1 MTDTREQ
8 IQYLHT
14 LSQISRSC
22 LDELTKEN
30 QKLKKEIQQHIKAR
44 EASPRRHAVVSTRTK
59 KRKWKTEK
67 EIQQLREES
76 KARDDTL
83 SCLHVIT
90 KENERLKKENE
101 RHEKV
106 MEIIDGAINS
116 PLPRAHPEAP
126 PHQ

>member
-30 QKLKKEIQQHIKAR
+30 QKLQ
-44 EASPRRHAVVSTRTK
+44 
-59 KRKWKTEK
+59 K

-106 MEIIDGAINS
+106 MEIIDGAIKS
-116 PLPRAHPEAP
+116 PLPRQLQELP
-126 PHQ
+126 PHQYW

>member
-1 MTDTREQ
+1 MTDATEQ

-30 QKLKKEIQQHIKAR
+30 QKLK
-44 EASPRRHAVVSTRTK
+44 
-59 KRKWKTEK
+59 K

-106 MEIIDGAINS
+106 MEIIDGAIKS
-116 PLPRAHPEAP
+116 PLPRAHPEVP
-126 PHQ
+126 PHQYW

>member
-1 MTDTREQ
+1 MADAKEE
-8 IQYLHT
+8 IEYLHT
-14 LSQISRSC
+14 LSQITRSC

-30 QKLKKEIQQHIKAR
+30 QILKKEIQQHVKAR
-44 EASPRRHAVVSTRTK
+44 E
-59 KRKWKTEK
+59 
-67 EIQQLREES
+67 ES
-76 KARDDTL
+76 EARQARDDTR
-83 SCLHVIT
+83 SNLHGLK

>member
-1 MTDTREQ
+1 MTDATEQ

-30 QKLKKEIQQHIKAR
+30 QKLK
-44 EASPRRHAVVSTRTK
+44 
-59 KRKWKTEK
+59 K

-106 MEIIDGAINS
+106 MEIIDGAIKS
-116 PLPRAHPEAP
+116 PLPRQLHELP
-126 PHQ
+126 PHQYW

>member
-1 MTDTREQ
+1 MTDATEQ

-30 QKLKKEIQQHIKAR
+30 ERLK
-44 EASPRRHAVVSTRTK
+44 
-59 KRKWKTEK
+59 K

-106 MEIIDGAINS
+106 MEIIDGAIKS
-116 PLPRAHPEAP
+116 PLPRQLHELP
-126 PHQ
+126 PHQYW

>member
-1 MTDTREQ
+1 MTDATEQ

-30 QKLKKEIQQHIKAR
+30 QKLK
-44 EASPRRHAVVSTRTK
+44 
-59 KRKWKTEK
+59 K

-106 MEIIDGAINS
+106 MEIIDGAIKS
-116 PLPRAHPEAP
+116 PLPRHLHELP
-126 PHQ
+126 PHQYW